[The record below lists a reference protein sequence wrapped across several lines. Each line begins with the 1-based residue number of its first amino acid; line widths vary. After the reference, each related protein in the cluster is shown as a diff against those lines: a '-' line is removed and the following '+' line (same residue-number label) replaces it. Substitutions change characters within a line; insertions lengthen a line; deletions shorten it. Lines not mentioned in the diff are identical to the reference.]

1 MKKRTFLKMTGIFGA
16 GVVVAPF
23 MACSDATPPV
33 TPAATEP
40 APNPPVFALPELGF
54 AFNALEPRID
64 AMTMEIHHG
73 KHHAGYV
80 KNLNAA
86 LEGSTTY
93 NDMTLEAILAQLGE
107 DDTAIRNNAG
117 GHFNHSMYWKTIAPG
132 GGATPTGALADALSA
147 TFGSIEVF
155 GEQFSA
161 AAMSRFGSGW
171 AWLSLSADQRLIV
184 SSTPNQDNPLMNNL
198 VPEPATPILGI
209 DVWEHAYYLNYQ
221 NRRADYVKAFMELVN
236 WDAVSANF
244 AALNP

>member
-1 MKKRTFLKMTGIFGA
+1 MKKRTFLKMTGVFGA

-23 MACSDATPPV
+23 LACGDVPA
-33 TPAATEP
+33 PAAP
-40 APNPPVFALPELGF
+40 AALELQSDPPVFTLPDLGF
-54 AFNALEPRID
+54 AFEALEPRID

-86 LEGSTTY
+86 LEGSTIY
-93 NDMTLEAILAQLGE
+93 NGMSLEALLAAIGS

-132 GGATPTGALADALSA
+132 GGNAPAGALAEAITA
-147 TFGSIEVF
+147 TFGGF
-155 GEQFSA
+155 DAFAEQFSA

-171 AWLSLSADQRLIV
+171 AWLSIGSNQNMVV
-184 SSTPNQDNPLMNNL
+184 SSTPNQDNPLMANL
-198 VPEPATPILGI
+198 VPETGQPILGI

-221 NRRADYVKAFMELVN
+221 NRRADYVKAFMELIN
-236 WDAVSANF
+236 WEAVSANF
-244 AALNP
+244 AAVR

>member
-1 MKKRTFLKMTGIFGA
+1 MEKRTFLKMTGIFGA
-16 GVVVAPF
+16 GVAVAPF
-23 MACSDATPPV
+23 MACTDAAP
-33 TPAATEP
+33 PAA
-40 APNPPVFALPELGF
+40 PVEAASSPTIFTLPELGY

-86 LEGSTTY
+86 LEGTTAF
-93 NDMTLEAILAQLGE
+93 NGMALEAILAKIGV

-117 GHFNHSMYWKTIAPG
+117 GHFNHTLYWKTIAPG
-132 GGATPTGALADALSA
+132 GGNAPAGALADALIA
-147 TFGSIEVF
+147 TFGSIEAF

-171 AWLSLSADQRLIV
+171 AWLSKTADQRLVI
-184 SSTPNQDNPLMNNL
+184 SSTPNQDNPLMVNL
-198 VPEPATPILGI
+198 VPELATPILGI

-244 AALNP
+244 AALNQ